1 MKKIF
6 NVLFVISL
14 VLIVVVSCKKD
25 CDHTITDNSIYKSW
39 VRLITDS
46 QNLKFN
52 AELKIRPEN
61 NLSFIVLDSNT
72 THTNSYAE
80 FTISHDTLTIVLDG
94 ECNQIGIYEFLV
106 SDNKLSLIAVND
118 SCGPRISAIQGIWNK
133 K

>member
-1 MKKIF
+1 MIC
-6 NVLFVISL
+6 LISL
-14 VLIVVVSCKKD
+14 IFFSCKKD
-25 CDHTITDNSIYKSW
+25 CESNTPDNSIYQSW

-61 NLSFIVLDSNT
+61 SYSFIVLDSNT

-80 FTISHDTLTIVLDG
+80 FNIHHDTMTIVFDYD
-94 ECNQIGIYEFLV
+94 CNEVGIYEFLV

-118 SCGPRISAIQGIWNK
+118 SCGPRIAAIQGIWDK

>member
-1 MKKIF
+1 MRKNFI
-6 NVLFVISL
+6 VIAL
-14 VLIVVVSCKKD
+14 VSFMFGGLISCSKD
-25 CDHTITDNSIYKSW
+25 CDCETSDNSIYRSW

-61 NLSFIVLDSNT
+61 NYSFIVLDSNT

-80 FTISHDTLTIVLDG
+80 FTIRNDTMTIVFDYDCS
-94 ECNQIGIYEFLV
+94 ETGIYEFLV

-118 SCGPRISAIQGIWNK
+118 SCGPRIAAIQGIWNK